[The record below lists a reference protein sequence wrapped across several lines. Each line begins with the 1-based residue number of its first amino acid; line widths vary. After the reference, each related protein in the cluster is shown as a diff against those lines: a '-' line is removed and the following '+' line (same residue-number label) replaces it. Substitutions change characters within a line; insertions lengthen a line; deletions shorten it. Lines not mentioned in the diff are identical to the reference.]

1 MCIKEYIKPHMNCV
15 PRPSHVVMARTRDR
29 SSSPVIQDT
38 APLLKRLKTTHL
50 SSSTTPDINTGS
62 LIISGDT
69 TSSFA
74 RNLFDHNNIARL
86 NSDYRQS
93 VPFKYAIVEKLFQE
107 DLLRKVKDEC
117 LSELRFSEKE
127 TDIYKV
133 WT

>member
-1 MCIKEYIKPHMNCV
+1 MDCV
-15 PRPSHVVMARTRDR
+15 TRPSSSPAAMTRTRDR
-29 SSSPVIQDT
+29 SPSPVVQDA
-38 APLLKRLKTTHL
+38 APLLKRLKTTHV
-50 SSSTTPDINTGS
+50 STPEINTGS

-86 NSDYRQS
+86 SLDYRQS
-93 VPFKYAIVEKLFQE
+93 SPFKYAIVEKLFQD

-117 LSELRFSEKE
+117 LSELSFSEKE

-133 WT
+133 

>member
-1 MCIKEYIKPHMNCV
+1 
-15 PRPSHVVMARTRDR
+15 
-29 SSSPVIQDT
+29 
-38 APLLKRLKTTHL
+38 LLKRLKTTHL
-50 SSSTTPDINTGS
+50 SSATTPEINTGS

-86 NSDYRQS
+86 NLDYRQS
-93 VPFKYAIVEKLFQE
+93 SPFKYAIVEKLFQE

-117 LSELRFSEKE
+117 LSELSFSEKE

-133 WT
+133 WISRIRGEYL

>member
-1 MCIKEYIKPHMNCV
+1 
-15 PRPSHVVMARTRDR
+15 MARTRDR
-29 SSSPVIQDT
+29 SSSPVTQDT

-50 SSSTTPDINTGS
+50 STTTTTPDINTGS

-93 VPFKYAIVEKLFQE
+93 FPFKYAIVEKLFQE

-117 LSELRFSEKE
+117 LSELSFSEKE
-127 TDIYKV
+127 TDI
-133 WT
+133 